1 VLLMSYLHSFCS
13 PIRPD
18 RAYKGYER
26 AAVGAVLGL
35 ALLAGGCSGDE
46 NDAEHKKLLPPSSAS
61 VQTARQLE
69 KEYPGLRA
77 FVSQTTGELLW
88 IDSGRTP
95 LTPPSDP
102 LNPQTALA
110 AVRNWMGTHPDTYR
124 IASPQTALDALP
136 GAFDPLSRTLR
147 FEQYQKGIPVQG
159 KYGLARFSPRGE
171 LISLV
176 TRLLPDQNFQTQASP
191 AAVQAGRIAVQSWVY
206 YREQAGAHLLGGEE
220 MVKEVQGLIAAG
232 FQQRQSIK
240 GRTAFPGKVTGRVC
254 LVRGKADLP
263 RVQLGDVLVA
273 KTTMPD
279 YTPAMKLAAAFVT
292 EEGGITSHAAIIS
305 REWKKPCVVG
315 TGNCTKLL
323 QDGDVVEV
331 DAEQGIVRKI

>member
-1 VLLMSYLHSFCS
+1 
-13 PIRPD
+13 
-18 RAYKGYER
+18 
-26 AAVGAVLGL
+26 
-35 ALLAGGCSGDE
+35 
-46 NDAEHKKLLPPSSAS
+46 
-61 VQTARQLE
+61 
-69 KEYPGLRA
+69 
-77 FVSQTTGELLW
+77 
-88 IDSGRTP
+88 
-95 LTPPSDP
+95 
-102 LNPQTALA
+102 
-110 AVRNWMGTHPDTYR
+110 
-124 IASPQTALDALP
+124 
-136 GAFDPLSRTLR
+136 
-147 FEQYQKGIPVQG
+147 
-159 KYGLARFSPRGE
+159 
-171 LISLV
+171 
-176 TRLLPDQNFQTQASP
+176 
-191 AAVQAGRIAVQSWVY
+191 
-206 YREQAGAHLLGGEE
+206 